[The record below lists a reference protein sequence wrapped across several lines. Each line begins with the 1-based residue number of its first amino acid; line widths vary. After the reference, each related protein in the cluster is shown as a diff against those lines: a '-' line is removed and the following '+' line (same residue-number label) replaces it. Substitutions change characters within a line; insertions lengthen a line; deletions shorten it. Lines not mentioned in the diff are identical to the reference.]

1 MKKKISFLIFTLFFL
16 IIFLV
21 FYEGL
26 KNPKTYIPETRI
38 KKIIPHFE
46 AKIFGSQ
53 EKIDSK
59 ELFKKDKYYLI
70 NIWASWCIPCKEEHP
85 FLMSLKKNNVEII
98 GINYK
103 DNKNNAKN
111 FLKNSGNPY
120 KLNFSD
126 ESGILAIE
134 LGAYGVPETFL
145 IYNNIILKK
154 IIGPINKTS
163 IVEIKNL
170 IK

>member
-1 MKKKISFLIFTLFFL
+1 M
-16 IIFLV
+16 